1 MPPIAHVSNF
11 MDSSSNSDL
20 LAFKQQK
27 QFKSSIVSN
36 ADDKRSFAHPTDEEI
51 QLEVMS
57 ESEPP
62 TSEIDKHSVAQSVNT
77 SKQSVNASEKSRR
90 K

>member
-11 MDSSSNSDL
+11 MDSSSINSDL

-27 QFKSSIVSN
+27 KFKSSIVSN
-36 ADDKRSFAHPTDEEI
+36 AEDKRSFAQPTDEEI

-62 TSEIDKHSVAQSVNT
+62 KSEIDK
-77 SKQSVNASEKSRR
+77 
-90 K
+90 